1 MKDKKILFFDID
13 GTLITD
19 DERRIL
25 PEDAKE
31 ALSKAKE
38 AGCLLFINTGRVF
51 ANVEDYIKEGFDG
64 LVCGCGTYIV
74 YHDEVLLHHK
84 QSKEKCHEIALV
96 CREKGME
103 TVFEYADR
111 SCYDKTLKM
120 NYCTD
125 LIRYF
130 KDNNRWVVDDID
142 SPDFIFDKLSAFYD
156 DNSDLNGFREY
167 IEKEWTYIDR
177 EGNFCEIEPKGFS
190 KASGIK
196 FLMEHFGIP
205 EENVYVFGDSNNDIE
220 MLGAVIN
227 SVAMGNATLS
237 CKEIASYVTTNV
249 DCGGI
254 SNAMKYFG
262 LI

>member
-25 PEDAKE
+25 PEDTKE
-31 ALSKAKE
+31 ALKKAKE
-38 AGCLLFINTGRVF
+38 NGCLLFINTGRVF
-51 ANVEDYIKEGFDG
+51 SNVEDYIKEGFDG
-64 LVCGCGTYIV
+64 LICGCGTYIV

-84 QSKEKCHEIALV
+84 QTIEKCREIALV
-96 CREKGME
+96 CRETGME
-103 TVFEYADR
+103 AIFEYADR

-120 NYCTD
+120 DYIKD
-125 LIRYF
+125 LIGYF
-130 KDNNRWVVDDID
+130 KDNKRWVVDDID
-142 SPDFIFDKLSAFYD
+142 SPDFIFDKLSAFYGAS
-156 DNSDLNGFREY
+156 SDLKGFREY

-196 FLMEHFGIP
+196 FLTEHFGIP
-205 EENVYVFGDSNNDIE
+205 EENVYVFGDSNNDLE
-220 MLGAVIN
+220 MLGTVKN
-227 SVAMGNATLS
+227 SVAMGNATIA
-237 CKEIASYVTTNV
+237 CKEIASYVTTKV

-254 SNAMKYFG
+254 SNALKHFG